1 VGIYRFNQSKIGK
14 NKSVIRSVFT
24 TYLDMISFGR
34 IEEKTMKILDEDVLE
49 VIYNDND
56 KNKFR

>member
-1 VGIYRFNQSKIGK
+1 
-14 NKSVIRSVFT
+14 
-24 TYLDMISFGR
+24 MISFGR